1 MAKIIFPLTISLFI
15 NLIFPL
21 SSFAQ
26 TEEETLTI
34 TTYYPAPYG
43 VYNEMRAKRM
53 AVGTNYYNGSAYP
66 WDTGGGCAGN
76 EICNAD
82 LVVQGN
88 VGIGT
93 TAPGTSRVKIYPL
106 STNTIGLDIAASV
119 GGSLVDIVKIQDTLH
134 TGSDLLHLVGDS
146 DGDVGGPY
154 QTVFQSN
161 GNVGIGTASPGVDT
175 QADTTKLEV
184 VSTSSGART
193 TGLYLKNNAGAA
205 GTAVSLDF
213 APNVNAPLARI
224 NANRTTVSGPTDL
237 EFWTYT
243 GGAYPAD
250 FTNKLTIKNTG
261 NVGIGTTAPINRLD
275 VRSAPGDNIIS
286 AVTTGE

>member
-21 SSFAQ
+21 SSFSQ
-26 TEEETLTI
+26 TDEETLNI

-106 STNTIGLDIAASV
+106 STNTIGLDIA
-119 GGSLVDIVKIQDTLH
+119 
-134 TGSDLLHLVGDS
+134 
-146 DGDVGGPY
+146 
-154 QTVFQSN
+154 
-161 GNVGIGTASPGVDT
+161 
-175 QADTTKLEV
+175 
-184 VSTSSGART
+184 
-193 TGLYLKNNAGAA
+193 
-205 GTAVSLDF
+205 
-213 APNVNAPLARI
+213 
-224 NANRTTVSGPTDL
+224 
-237 EFWTYT
+237 
-243 GGAYPAD
+243 
-250 FTNKLTIKNTG
+250 
-261 NVGIGTTAPINRLD
+261 
-275 VRSAPGDNIIS
+275 
-286 AVTTGE
+286 

>member
-93 TAPGTSRVKIYPL
+93 TSPTAKLRVYY
-106 STNTIGLDIAASV
+106 
-119 GGSLVDIVKIQDTLH
+119 GGPDTL
-134 TGSDLLHLVGDS
+134 SDGITYVDNRGVNTMVALKASDSDTVSTRYIFKAVSDS
-146 DGDVGGPY
+146 DGDAGGPND
-154 QTVFQSN
+154 VFVIRSD

-213 APNVNAPLARI
+213 APNVNAPWR
-224 NANRTTVSGPTDL
+224 
-237 EFWTYT
+237 E
-243 GGAYPAD
+243 
-250 FTNKLTIKNTG
+250 
-261 NVGIGTTAPINRLD
+261 
-275 VRSAPGDNIIS
+275 
-286 AVTTGE
+286 